1 MAQINENRMDG
12 LRSEVENITNTLE
25 SQNTGETARERLLNS
40 ARNIITVINFT
51 PTIQGPRMLQ
61 KQFDL
66 VDALQHLAYY
76 DPDTG
81 GVKDIA
87 EWCVQ
92 RWLNLLQQ
100 YPESWQALKDREEE
114 ITASDLRSRRAVSAG
129 KKAKRDNPLHSA
141 DYVEARGTLL
151 PSTEYFS
158 RAVTAAEK
166 KNELTGELLVLAAEA
181 FMSLGNV
188 SYADTNIQYFSQ
200 AVKYLRMASSI
211 KGYRL
216 PSHLS
221 KYLQEYGRLVPL

>member
-100 YPESWQALKDREEE
+100 YPESWQALKGEQWPSSLYTRCQFW
-114 ITASDLRSRRAVSAG
+114 RSRTQQPQMQV
-129 KKAKRDNPLHSA
+129 L
-141 DYVEARGTLL
+141 VTRGC
-151 PSTEYFS
+151 
-158 RAVTAAEK
+158 
-166 KNELTGELLVLAAEA
+166 
-181 FMSLGNV
+181 
-188 SYADTNIQYFSQ
+188 
-200 AVKYLRMASSI
+200 
-211 KGYRL
+211 
-216 PSHLS
+216 
-221 KYLQEYGRLVPL
+221 